1 MDQFE
6 ILFFFSKKKVKS
18 SSVSCLS
25 TQEIPLVDSIN
36 RLIISSQDENTEIF
50 SATKISPVVERSNLL
65 NFNHVQENNLENE
78 KPE

>member
-1 MDQFE
+1 MKFF
-6 ILFFFSKKKVKS
+6 FFFSKKKVKS